1 MMSFFMNPWT
11 MVAGGALVLTPIIIH
26 LINRM
31 RFRRVKWAAM
41 EFLLKAQK
49 KMRRKKILEQLLLL
63 LLRCLLVFLAGLLFA
78 RFLGFEPTGKETHPV
93 LHVVVLDDTPSMA
106 DAGEGNAAGD
116 VFTIAKA
123 QITDKI
129 MVAAT
134 KASTPQ
140 RLRIIRLSDLSDIVN
155 PGSGSTAEP
164 ELINSKLIEN
174 VKASLASMK
183 PETVHVGL
191 AEGLK
196 KAKQFLDQPTGVEVT
211 KIVHVISDMRDQ
223 DWTTDGEAIAAAT
236 KELTDAGAKIHL
248 VDVAT
253 PFRTKE
259 RKSPVYS
266 DNVGIV
272 ELKPRTRVS
281 AKDKPVEFDIRIKN
295 FGNTTLQNVVVKCF
309 LNGES
314 RLLTTLNFE
323 TVPAN
328 QEQSQSFVVSPS
340 RTATREDPLA
350 RFNVVSCMLQK
361 TGSDALA
368 FDNARHAIVE
378 VRDRLS
384 VLAIVRPEELANPD
398 DKNGDTLFLR
408 NLLETKFTDLEWNA
422 ATPDA
427 LVKRDLKEYGSIY
440 LLNVP
445 GLTDAETA
453 ALERYIKGG
462 GGVGVFLGDKVV
474 PDIYKKN
481 MYRDGAGFFP
491 VPLPNEPTKEM
502 TREERDKWDKS
513 FAKRV
518 LLRDPAVKSHPA
530 LRGIYGESIIKRS
543 EKETA
548 DQIERSFW
556 YAGIFRHWPIARIG
570 RWREDKSIQELYC
583 LPNDTPITEFE
594 GKAVELIKA
603 INAEY
608 GEPKFA
614 KYRDKVD
621 PILAR
626 IRDLTGDKENPALVR
641 LAAQMDRLL
650 ADQISEGDAD
660 EALLREFWGQPE
672 MAKAKAL
679 ATSLRDSAKYGD
691 PLYFAR
697 SYGDEKSGMGRVA
710 VFTIPTGGPWTDWPA
725 RNAGAI
731 SWSALMYE
739 MQNYLRGGGAEENR
753 TVGSPLETTFETGR
767 YKPSVEWTYLTYDVA
782 KPDAATQNA
791 PMIREPVLGQT
802 QKTFPLDT
810 KEGSLRL
817 NFPDTKRP
825 GVYLF
830 TLTWQKRESDPPG
843 APATKPEYMAAVF
856 NPDTEREGNLRR
868 ANTDNFTSAA
878 RGAELHTP
886 DEDYE
891 RTFEQRPTD
900 MSSGKWIYLLILLI
914 LIFEQAL
921 AVRLSYHTKTDDL
934 AAFAPSAAA
943 AMAGRSVAQE
953 AGEGAA
959 PNGGTGDAGNGPGA

>member
-11 MVAGGALVLTPIIIH
+11 MVAGAALVLTPIIIH

-78 RFLGFEPTGKETHPV
+78 RFLGFEPSGKETHPV

-106 DAGEGNAAGD
+106 DSGEANAGD

-164 ELINSKLIEN
+164 ELISSKLIGD
-174 VKASLASMK
+174 VKALLSSEK
-183 PETVHVGL
+183 PSTVHVSL

-236 KELTDAGAKIHL
+236 KDLTDAGAKIHL

-295 FGNTTLQNVVVKCF
+295 FGNTTLQNVVVKLF
-309 LNGES
+309 INGES

-323 TVPAN
+323 TIAAN

-350 RFNVVSCMLQK
+350 RFNVVSAMIQK

-378 VRDRLS
+378 VRERLS

-398 DKNGDTLFLR
+398 DKNGDSLFLR
-408 NLLETKFTDLEWNA
+408 KLLETKFTDLEWNA
-422 ATPDA
+422 ATSDA
-427 LVKRDLKEYGSIY
+427 LVKRDLKEYSSIY

-445 GLTDAETA
+445 SLTEPEAV
-453 ALERYIKGG
+453 ALERYVKAG
-462 GGVGVFLGDKVV
+462 GGVGIFLGDKVV
-474 PDIYKKN
+474 PESYNKLLYKN
-481 MYRDGAGFFP
+481 GLGFFP
-491 VPLPNEPTKEM
+491 VPLPTEPTKEL
-502 TREERDKWDKS
+502 TLEERAKWDKS

-518 LLRDPAVKSHPA
+518 LIRDPAVKSHPA
-530 LRGIYGESIIKRS
+530 LRGIYGDSIIKRT

-570 RWREDKSIQELYC
+570 KWREDTLIKELYC
-583 LPNDTPITEFE
+583 LPNETLITEFE
-594 GKAVELIKA
+594 GKAKALIDA
-603 INAEY
+603 IHEHI
-608 GEPKFA
+608 GQPKFA

-621 PILAR
+621 PILSR
-626 IRDLTGDKENPALVR
+626 IRELTGDKENPALVR

-672 MAKAKAL
+672 MDKAKAL
-679 ATSLRDSAKYGD
+679 ATSLRDSSKYGD
-691 PLYFAR
+691 PLYLA
-697 SYGDEKSGMGRVA
+697 KSGGTCGDGRLA
-710 VFTIPTGGPWTDWPA
+710 LFTIPAGGSWTDWPA

-753 TVGSPLETTFETGR
+753 SVGSPLDVTFEAGR
-767 YKPSVEWTYLTYDVA
+767 YKPSVEVTYLSYDVA

-791 PMIREPVLGQT
+791 PIIREPVLGQP

-810 KEGSLRL
+810 KDGALRL
-817 NFPDTKRP
+817 NFPDTKKP

-830 TLTWQKRESDPPG
+830 TLTWQKRDGDPAG
-843 APATKPEYMAAVF
+843 TPATKPEYMAAVF
-856 NPDTEREGNLRR
+856 NPDTEREGDLRR
-868 ANTDNFTSAA
+868 ANSDNLASAA

-900 MSSGKWIYLLILLI
+900 MSSGKWIYLVILLV

-943 AMAGRSVAQE
+943 AMAGRSAAQE

-959 PNGGTGDAGNGPGA
+959 APNGETGDAGNGPAG